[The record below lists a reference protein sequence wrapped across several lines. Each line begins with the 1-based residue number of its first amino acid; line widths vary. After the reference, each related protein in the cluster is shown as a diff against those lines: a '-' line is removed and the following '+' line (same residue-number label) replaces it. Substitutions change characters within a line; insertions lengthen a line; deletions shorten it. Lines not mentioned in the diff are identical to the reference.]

1 VESEVEKLMD
11 EVPEFA
17 RYGPKF
23 KHAIETVLA
32 GGVKE
37 SRFQPSGRKL
47 ITVVGRLGDEFVD
60 PEKPYCSCSN
70 FYFKVQG
77 GREDACYHL
86 LSYWIASKTGRVDV
100 VGFDDEE
107 YGPYLIAVLN
117 DVFEVLD
124 KKGG

>member
-1 VESEVEKLMD
+1 MASQEEKLMS

-17 RYGPKF
+17 RYGAKF
-23 KHAIETVLA
+23 NRAINAVLA

-37 SRFQPSGRKL
+37 CVFRPSGRML
-47 ITVVGRLGDEFVD
+47 ITVVGRFGDEFID

-86 LSYWIASKTGRVDV
+86 LSYWIAAKTGRIDIIE
-100 VGFDDEE
+100 FDDEE
-107 YGPYLIAVLN
+107 YGSYLVATLN
-117 DVFEVLD
+117 DVFEVLGS
-124 KKGG
+124 KGG